1 MGGLG
6 ATQRLSKE
14 NNNLTRQ
21 TSQSI
26 QDDEDRIKKL
36 IVKTMQEENKEKSA
50 ILDLRLIKLLTKVT
64 KEQLKLSDDRLLF
77 KIDLVLK
84 ELDQGQG

>member
-1 MGGLG
+1 MG